1 MKEMETWAA
10 KMETKFPIREN
21 VGPQVFA
28 SLPTFLPAEYNNSL
42 ARARV
47 ATNGVK
53 PVS

>member
-1 MKEMETWAA
+1 MERWAD

-28 SLPTFLPAEYNNSL
+28 SLPTFLPAEYNNNL
-42 ARARV
+42 AHKRV
-47 ATNGVK
+47 TTNRVK